1 MTQDQ
6 IKVGYNIVNFKNF
19 GFLQV
24 RFTDKQLKPIIDE
37 IQKIQSNFSL
47 ATETNE
53 KLAGHINHEYD
64 LIDSLPYIESL
75 FSPLIREYESIYDYG
90 KEFTMLSDDVPIYL
104 ESAWVNFQKKHE
116 FNPLHTHPSV
126 LSFVIWIKIPYSLE
140 DEINYFPRLS
150 GKDSDRGNVHT
161 SKFCFVYVDTLGSIK
176 QVPIPVD
183 SSYEG
188 TIMMFPSVLN
198 HIVYPFYTS
207 DEYRIS
213 VSGNI
218 RINVLKEA

>member
-47 ATETNE
+47 AIETNE

-116 FNPLHTHPSV
+116 FNPPHNHSGIY
-126 LSFVIWIKIPYSLE
+126 SFALWIKIPYSYE
-140 DEINYFPRLS
+140 NEKEMFPKLS
-150 GKDSDRGNVHT
+150 DTTTNVTGSFSFQYVNVLGNV
-161 SKFCFVYVDTLGSIK
+161 
-176 QVPIPVD
+176 
-183 SSYEG
+183 SSY
-188 TIMMFPSVLN
+188 TINLDKTSENYAVFFPAKMIHGV
-198 HIVYPFYTS
+198 HPFYTS
-207 DEYRIS
+207 DDYRIS
-213 VSGNI
+213 VSGNF
-218 RINVLKEA
+218 KFKTS